1 MVLVTEP
8 PHPQRQQQLAGGQ
21 VVADTLQELPFDL
34 PRRYQAELRPSV
46 EVPVVPGVSGLE
58 IWPGMERETKW
69 QGPSVTADIVT
80 FHYNQQVCG
89 YGQVVQLSTWSDLT
103 ADPV

>member
-1 MVLVTEP
+1 
-8 PHPQRQQQLAGGQ
+8 
-21 VVADTLQELPFDL
+21 
-34 PRRYQAELRPSV
+34 
-46 EVPVVPGVSGLE
+46 
-58 IWPGMERETKW
+58 MERETKW